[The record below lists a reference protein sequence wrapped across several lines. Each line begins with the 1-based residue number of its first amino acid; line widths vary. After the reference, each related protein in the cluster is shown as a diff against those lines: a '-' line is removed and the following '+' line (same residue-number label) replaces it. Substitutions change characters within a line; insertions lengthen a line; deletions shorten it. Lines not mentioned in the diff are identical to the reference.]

1 MNRKLLSLLLIT
13 GLFSSCIKQ
22 AIEDSQKQKVI
33 DSVTKGAW
41 YVNSFKENA
50 TDLTSSFGGFLF
62 YFKEDGT
69 VRAVKDSISLNGT
82 WIGDI
87 STKSITSEF
96 VSATDP
102 IRLLNGTWK
111 IDDSYLDHIYA
122 SKITATGKN
131 ILELRQQ

>member
-1 MNRKLLSLLLIT
+1 MNRKLLPLLLIA

-22 AIEDSQKQKVI
+22 AIEDNQKQKVI

-50 TDLTSSFGGFLF
+50 SDLTSSFGGFLF

-69 VRAVKDSISLNGT
+69 VQAKKDNISLNGT

-87 STKSITSEF
+87 SAKTITSDF
-96 VSATDP
+96 ASAADP

-111 IDDSYLDHIYA
+111 IDDSYIDHIIA
-122 SKITATGKN
+122 SRITETGKN
-131 ILELRQQ
+131 VLDLRQQ